1 MEEKLLA
8 DVFDN
13 DMHVRL
19 DAGERLTDYFRKADS
34 TPDAFPDLERL
45 IGGLASWLNSSNFKV
60 STWLWPGSVLN
71 SGPAPLRH
79 VCVEREDR
87 HTHAVVTPK

>member
-19 DAGERLTDYFRKADS
+19 DAGERLTDYFRKPEN
-34 TPDAFPDLERL
+34 TPDAFPDLEKL
-45 IGGLASWLNSSNFKV
+45 IGGLANWLSSSNFKV
-60 STWLWPGSVLN
+60 STYL
-71 SGPAPLRH
+71 
-79 VCVEREDR
+79 
-87 HTHAVVTPK
+87 